1 MKMAHSLP
9 RSIIVPV
16 ILGAV
21 TMITL
26 LAASDGA
33 EPVVPSASPAL
44 PVAGAAESSA
54 PDSSHPFFMPESVL
68 TAEQRARYRTAVE
81 ASRGRVQEL
90 DAQLQVVRHELN
102 EAVLAEHLD
111 EVQVREKATVIAQ
124 LEGEKAVLRARA
136 FAAIRPTLTPEQVGL
151 LRARTV
157 GPRPKATPEQMEAR
171 RKEVKA
177 HLETRLAEEHEAKR
191 QQLAVKL
198 EAEIAE
204 LNKKQASG
212 PLTPDEKERL
222 SRLERMRNHIKAG
235 GE

>member
-1 MKMAHSLP
+1 MKMAHRLP
-9 RSIIVPV
+9 RIIIVPV

-21 TMITL
+21 AMITL
-26 LAASDGA
+26 VAASGGA
-33 EPVVPSASPAL
+33 EPVLPPASPAL
-44 PVAGAAESSA
+44 PVMGVTDNSA
-54 PDSSHPFFMPESVL
+54 PDSLHPFFMPESVL
-68 TAEQRARYRTAVE
+68 TAEQRARYRAAVE

-90 DAQLQVVRHELN
+90 DAQLLVARRELD

-111 EVQVREKATVIAQ
+111 ELQVREKAKAIAH

-151 LRARTV
+151 LKARNAV
-157 GPRPKATPEQMEAR
+157 PRPKATPEQMEAR
-171 RKEVKA
+171 RNEVKA

-204 LNKKQASG
+204 LNKKQAG
-212 PLTPDEKERL
+212 GTLTADEKDRL
-222 SRLERMRNHIKAG
+222 SRLERMRNHIKRG

>member
-9 RSIIVPV
+9 RSIVMPV

-33 EPVVPSASPAL
+33 EPAVTPAVPAR
-44 PVAGAAESSA
+44 PVTGSTDDST
-54 PDSSHPFFMPESVL
+54 PDSPNPFFIPESVL
-68 TAEQRARYRTAVE
+68 TADQRARYRTAVE
-81 ASRGRVQEL
+81 ASRARVQEL
-90 DAQLQVVRHELN
+90 DAQLQLARHELD

-111 EVQVREKATVIAQ
+111 ELQVREKAAAISQ

-136 FAAIRPTLTPEQVGL
+136 LATIRPTLTPEQVGL
-151 LRARTV
+151 LRARNA

-204 LNKKQASG
+204 LNKKQAG
-212 PLTPDEKERL
+212 GTLTPDEKDRL